1 MCYSEMELAVGKKG
15 RTPKKK
21 RQKTAEESATAA
33 PSWIEVLTDM
43 LLGFLSQP
51 SQLWRNVTEQVW
63 TKMFSDCEKK
73 HIKCFFSCKK
83 GRKFNVL
90 SNYYRCLN

>member
-1 MCYSEMELAVGKKG
+1 MFFFGCCSQELRVCHSEMELAIGKK
-15 RTPKKK
+15 RKTPKKK
-21 RQKTAEESATAA
+21 KRARSGEEGEGEA

-63 TKMFSDCEKK
+63 
-73 HIKCFFSCKK
+73 
-83 GRKFNVL
+83 
-90 SNYYRCLN
+90 

>member
-1 MCYSEMELAVGKKG
+1 MELAVGKKG
-15 RTPKKK
+15 RTPKKRK
-21 RQKTAEESATAA
+21 HKAAEESG

-63 TKMFSDCEKK
+63 TQS
-73 HIKCFFSCKK
+73 
-83 GRKFNVL
+83 VL
-90 SNYYRCLN
+90 GL

>member
-1 MCYSEMELAVGKKG
+1 MCHGEMELAVGRKG

-21 RQKTAEESATAA
+21 RRQKAEEESG

-63 TKMFSDCEKK
+63 TQT
-73 HIKCFFSCKK
+73 
-83 GRKFNVL
+83 VL
-90 SNYYRCLN
+90 SVCEIGRDITLKTSKVK